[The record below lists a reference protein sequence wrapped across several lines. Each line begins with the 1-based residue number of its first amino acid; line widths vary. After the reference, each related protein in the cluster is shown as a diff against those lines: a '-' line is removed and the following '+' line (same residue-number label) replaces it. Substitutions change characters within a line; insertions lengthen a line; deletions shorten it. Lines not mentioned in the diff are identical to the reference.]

1 MGMNVML
8 VETIQEKTFSLDATL
23 MKADYEII
31 ARLNAGADLYK
42 MVDKYHPD
50 LIVIDMESPDQ
61 EILRHMYNINN
72 ELPTPIVVFAE
83 KGDREIIDAA
93 IKAGVSAF
101 VVDGLEVERVLP
113 VIDVAIARFREY
125 QAMRND
131 LKETRTQLS
140 NRKTIDRAKG
150 ILMKLRGFSE
160 DEAYKAMRKQAMD
173 RNKRVVEV
181 AQGIIETAD
190 LLG

>member
-8 VETIQEKTFSLDATL
+8 VETIQAKTFSLDATL
-23 MKADYEII
+23 MGAGYNII
-31 ARLNAGADLYK
+31 ARLNAGADLYQ
-42 MVDKYHPD
+42 MVDKYRPD

-61 EILRHMYNINN
+61 EILKHMYNINY

-93 IKAGVSAF
+93 IKAGVSAY
-101 VVDGLEVERVLP
+101 VVDGLEVGRVLP
-113 VIDVAIARFREY
+113 VIDVAVARFREY
-125 QAMRND
+125 QAMRKD
-131 LKETRTQLS
+131 LEETKSQLAD
-140 NRKTIDRAKG
+140 RKTIDRAKG
-150 ILMKLRGFSE
+150 ILMKLRNFSE